1 MTPKASYVFVQS
13 DRLICIRRP
22 YDNNIFAKFFLAN
35 DVDPV
40 DLQCDDEPTE
50 WQ

>member
-1 MTPKASYVFVQS
+1 MCICTIRSSNLYQASLRQ
-13 DRLICIRRP
+13 
-22 YDNNIFAKFFLAN
+22 NIFVKIFLAN